1 MLEETIVPQHPVSQ
15 MARLSILIRETYD
28 LCIMS
33 DLFLMDGNIVGLKQ
47 DLCIGG
53 DIGVLAI
60 KRPSRSNVSIEA
72 TNWLS
77 VDIMMSTDDLS
88 LLDVRLGLDVSCV
101 GVGGS
106 CNSWSGL

>member
-1 MLEETIVPQHPVSQ
+1 
-15 MARLSILIRETYD
+15 
-28 LCIMS
+28 MS

-60 KRPSRSNVSIEA
+60 RRPSRSNVSIET

-88 LLDVRLGLDVSCV
+88 LLGVRLELDVSCV

-106 CNSWSGL
+106 CNSWSGLLPPWVVCLQNDFCHALWDEVDLS